1 MINLSA
7 WMPYIAVAA
16 FAYIIFV
23 FISES
28 INPFRIKIDRSRR
41 RWRLA
46 RSIGMIVFLVST
58 IALVAKPYLGL
69 TGLNIVIMTVA
80 LCLLLSLVPIYK
92 YVRSFKQ
99 TTNVPSTAKLQK
111 SL

>member
-16 FAYIIFV
+16 FAYITFV

-46 RSIGMIVFLVST
+46 RSIGLIVFLVST
-58 IALVAKPYLGL
+58 IALLAKPYLGL
-69 TGLNIVIMTVA
+69 SKLTLLLTVA
-80 LCLLLSLVPIYK
+80 TLCVILSLYPIYK
-92 YVRSFKQ
+92 YMRSFKQ
-99 TTNVPSTAKLQK
+99 STNPQSTFI
-111 SL
+111 